1 MFYEENLNL
10 FLNECEFHL
19 IYRYHDQY
27 PCPKGYY
34 RNETQGMSVDECY
47 PCPGG
52 QYCEYEGLFE
62 PTGDCDPGKNY
73 NAILHHFAKRNGK
86 SCSDTSNYL

>member
-1 MFYEENLNL
+1 MFACL
-10 FLNECEFHL
+10 CEFQL

-34 RNETQGMSVDECY
+34 RNETQGMSVDDCY

-52 QYCEYEGLFE
+52 KYCEYEGLFE
-62 PTGDCDPGKNY
+62 PTGYCDEGKTY
-73 NAILHHFAKRNGK
+73 SLI
-86 SCSDTSNYL
+86 